1 MDNKQEMSDHRENMR
16 EFKDR
21 LGQPVDQQT
30 REAIMGI
37 SSDLDKFVIERNI
50 LAAQLEQMRME
61 QSELRD
67 LRELRDMIA
76 AMFRGG
82 MYRLEKAHG
91 YIDGQ
96 SYTQVAMHYLLLER
110 SRFWVRSAGS
120 LGGADM
126 VVSTKLFEPVGEVAT
141 KALLVCSQAN
151 EKRGKTHF
159 ALTAPGSD

>member
-1 MDNKQEMSDHRENMR
+1 MDNKQEMGDHRENMR

-21 LGQPVDQQT
+21 LGRPVTQEE
-30 REAIMGI
+30 REQIMGI
-37 SSDLDKFVIERNI
+37 SSDLDKFVIERDI
-50 LAAQLEQMRME
+50 LAAQLAQLRME

-67 LRELRDMIA
+67 LRELRDLIA

-110 SRFWVRSAGS
+110 SRFWVRLRAR
-120 LGGADM
+120 LG
-126 VVSTKLFEPVGEVAT
+126 VPTW
-141 KALLVCSQAN
+141 
-151 EKRGKTHF
+151 
-159 ALTAPGSD
+159 